1 MRSDLVFSAAVRT
14 PNRYL
19 LCRLISISARILLR
33 RNGSFPVSINSCLE
47 LAGKP
52 RAMTA
57 PRLAS

>member
-1 MRSDLVFSAAVRT
+1 MRSHLVFSAAIRT
-14 PNRYL
+14 PNRYR

-52 RAMTA
+52 QTKTFES
-57 PRLAS
+57 LAS